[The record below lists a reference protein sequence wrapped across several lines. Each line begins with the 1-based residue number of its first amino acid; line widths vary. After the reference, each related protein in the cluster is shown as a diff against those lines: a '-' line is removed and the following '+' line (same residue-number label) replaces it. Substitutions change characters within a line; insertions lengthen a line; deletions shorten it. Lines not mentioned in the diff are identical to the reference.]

1 MTSRTTLSRSERLA
15 LACAAVRGILAGAA
29 RAAITWILIHLNT

>member
-15 LACAAVRGILAGAA
+15 LACAAVRGIWLAPLVQPSPGY
-29 RAAITWILIHLNT
+29 